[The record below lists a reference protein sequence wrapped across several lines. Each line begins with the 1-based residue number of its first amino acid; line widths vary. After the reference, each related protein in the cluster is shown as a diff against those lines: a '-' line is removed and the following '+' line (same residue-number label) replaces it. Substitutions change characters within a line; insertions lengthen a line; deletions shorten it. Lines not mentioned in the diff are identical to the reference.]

1 MSAPIDLNS
10 NLPRE
15 ISRVTEIDL
24 VGTMHLRLTLNC
36 ELLLHLWKWSMMS
49 WYPDAGEGLITYILQ
64 VLGLLGV
71 KWLGHLDG
79 LLVNST
85 L

>member
-1 MSAPIDLNS
+1 
-10 NLPRE
+10 
-15 ISRVTEIDL
+15 
-24 VGTMHLRLTLNC
+24 
-36 ELLLHLWKWSMMS
+36 MMS

-64 VLGLLGV
+64 VLSLLGV

-79 LLVNST
+79 MLVNST